1 MESRKCHFLLSE
13 IFIST
18 ILQIRQE
25 WEMVQVI
32 HFNFFGLFIWDKDIY
47 YWKMDLGNTV
57 FYNG

>member
-25 WEMVQVI
+25 WEMVQS
-32 HFNFFGLFIWDKDIY
+32 HSFQLFWVCLFEIRISTIEIEKN
-47 YWKMDLGNTV
+47 K
-57 FYNG
+57 